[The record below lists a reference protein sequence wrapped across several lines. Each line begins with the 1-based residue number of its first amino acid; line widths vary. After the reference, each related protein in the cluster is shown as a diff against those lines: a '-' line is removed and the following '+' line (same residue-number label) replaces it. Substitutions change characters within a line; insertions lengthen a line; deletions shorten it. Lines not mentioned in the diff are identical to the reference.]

1 MPTKHQIM
9 LNLKVLLEM
18 IRFRML
24 KITTEQFAILADQ
37 APKGGFTINSELR
50 LKNTIDGSAVA
61 VDMTFNFIKD
71 EVKFMILKVLCEFG
85 IHPEDLAKQTQEDKV
100 TIPKDTID
108 FFIAQTVG
116 TARGI
121 LHCKTEGTPFNGI
134 VMPPINVTGMIDS
147 DLVISLQ

>member
-1 MPTKHQIM
+1 
-9 LNLKVLLEM
+9 M